1 MQMIKKNINSSIGQS
16 DLPRQELSD
25 AQNERQNAGVNTG
38 ISKKSGLKRF
48 RDILFILTV
57 LVLIIILLSVL
68 SARVNGKTPE
78 VFGYRLYVVQSS
90 SMSPTL
96 EVGSMFI
103 SKTPSD
109 TGNLKQGD
117 IITFESTSGQ
127 TITHR
132 IIEVVRTESGVAY
145 RTKGDNV
152 LNSPDIDL
160 VTPDRVSSVFIIA
173 VPLT

>member
-1 MQMIKKNINSSIGQS
+1 MFKKPIASSVGHH
-16 DLPRQELSD
+16 DLLRQELPV
-25 AQNERQNAGVNTG
+25 AQDEHQNAGVSAG
-38 ISKKSGLKRF
+38 ISRKSGLKKL

-57 LVLIIILLSVL
+57 LVLIAILLSVL
-68 SARVNGKTPE
+68 SARANGKTPE

-103 SKTPSD
+103 SKNPGD
-109 TGNLKQGD
+109 AENLKQGD
-117 IITFESTSGQ
+117 IITFESGGL

-132 IIEVVRTESGVAY
+132 IIEVVQTDSGVAY
-145 RTKGDNV
+145 RTKGDNPI
-152 LNSPDIDL
+152 NSPDIDL
-160 VTPDRVSSVFIIA
+160 VTPESVSAVFVIA

>member
-1 MQMIKKNINSSIGQS
+1 MLKKNINSSIGQH
-16 DLPRQELSD
+16 DLLRQELSD
-25 AQNERQNAGVNTG
+25 AQDERQNAGVNTG

-48 RDILFILTV
+48 RDILF
-57 LVLIIILLSVL
+57 VLIVLILLAILLSVL
-68 SARVNGKTPE
+68 LARVNGKTPE

-96 EVGSMFI
+96 EVGSMFV
-103 SKTPSD
+103 SKNPANAR
-109 TGNLKQGD
+109 NLKQGD
-117 IITFESTSGQ
+117 IITFESDSGL

-132 IIEVVRTESGVAY
+132 IIEVVQTESCLAY
-145 RTKGDNV
+145 RTKGDNP

-160 VTPDRVSSVFIIA
+160 VTPDKVSAVFIIA

>member
-1 MQMIKKNINSSIGQS
+1 MFKKPIHSSIGQT
-16 DLPRQELSD
+16 DLLRQELSD
-25 AQNERQNAGVNTG
+25 AQDERQNAGVNTG

-57 LVLIIILLSVL
+57 LVLIAILLSVL

-96 EVGSMFI
+96 EVGSMFV
-103 SKTPSD
+103 SKKPGD
-109 TGNLKQGD
+109 AENLKQGD
-117 IITFESTSGQ
+117 IITFESSSGQ

-132 IIEVVRTESGVAY
+132 IIEVVQTESGVAY
-145 RTKGDNV
+145 RTKGDNPI
-152 LNSPDIDL
+152 NSPDIDL
-160 VTPDRVSSVFIIA
+160 VTPESVSAVFIIA